1 MYMVIVDCTKEYWEF
16 VRQLR
21 MDERVID
28 GFLQTTPITKE
39 QQERYMVDNSKY
51 YRIAL
56 VNRKPAGYVGVLND
70 DIRVCTH
77 PDFQGLGVAKFMI
90 NECIKIWPT
99 AYAKVKHGNTASDKL
114 FLSCGFELQGTDD
127 KFTYYI
133 QPQKKMVSLKS
144 SIIQKGRYV
153 SQILHFVGGEKRT
166 FNNVDTHSIKQGQ
179 FTKFETKDGRL
190 VMVNDKNVLCIEII
204 TEENN

>member
-1 MYMVIVDCTKEYWEF
+1 MVIVECTKEYWEF
-16 VRQLR
+16 VRKLR
-21 MDERVID
+21 MDGRVID
-28 GFLQTTPITKE
+28 GFLQTNPITEE
-39 QQERYMVDNSKY
+39 QQIKYMTDNSQH

-56 VNRKPAGYVGVLND
+56 LDGRPAGYVGVIED

-77 PDFQGLGVAKFMI
+77 PDFFGMGVGKFMI
-90 NECIKIWPT
+90 KSAMAIWPT
-99 AYAKVKHGNTASDKL
+99 AYAKVKHGNLASDKL

-144 SIIQKGRYV
+144 SITAKGKYV
-153 SQILHFVGGEKRT
+153 SKILHFVGGEKRT
-166 FNNVDTHSIKQGQ
+166 FNGVDTDSIKQGQ

-190 VMVNDKNVLCIEII
+190 VMVNDKNILCIEII
-204 TEENN
+204 KEND

>member
-1 MYMVIVDCTKEYWEF
+1 MELVRCTTKYWEF

-28 GFLQTTPITKE
+28 GFLETTAITEE
-39 QQERYMVDNSKY
+39 QQNKYMIGNAHN

-56 VNRKPAGYVGVLND
+56 VDGKPAGYVGVIED

-77 PDFQGLGVAKFMI
+77 PDFQGMGVGKFMI
-90 NECIKIWPT
+90 NKCMNIWPT
-99 AYAKVKHGNTASDKL
+99 AYAKVKHGNEASSKL
-114 FLSCGFELQGTDD
+114 FLSCGFEMSGTDD
-127 KFTYYI
+127 KFKYYRK
-133 QPQKKMVSLKS
+133 PKKMVSLKS
-144 SIIQKGRYV
+144 SIITKGRYV

-179 FTKFETKDGRL
+179 FTKFETADGRL

>member
-1 MYMVIVDCTKEYWEF
+1 MYMELVKCEEQYWEF
-16 VRQLR
+16 VRILR
-21 MDERVID
+21 MDGRVID
-28 GFLQTTPITKE
+28 GFIETIPITKE
-39 QQERYMVDNSKY
+39 QQENYMSSNSQY

-56 VNRKPAGYVGVLND
+56 VNGKPAGYVGVLND

-77 PDFQGLGVAKFMI
+77 PDYQGMGVGKFMI
-90 NECIKIWPT
+90 DECMKIWPT
-99 AYAKVKHGNTASDKL
+99 AYAKVKHGNEASSKL
-114 FLSCGFELQGTDD
+114 FLACGFEMSGTDD
-127 KFTYYI
+127 KFKYYRK
-133 QPQKKMVSLKS
+133 QKKMVSLKS
-144 SIIQKGRYV
+144 SIIKKGRYV

-179 FTKFETKDGRL
+179 FTKFETADGRL

>member
-1 MYMVIVDCTKEYWEF
+1 MELVNCSEPYWEF
-16 VRQLR
+16 VRELR

-28 GFLQTTPITKE
+28 GFLQTHPITKE
-39 QQERYMVDNSKY
+39 QQAKYMSNNSQY
-51 YRIAL
+51 YRVAL
-56 VNRKPAGYVGVLND
+56 VDGKPAGYVGVIED

-77 PDFQGLGVAKFMI
+77 PDFQGMGVGKFMI
-90 NECIKIWPT
+90 NECMEIWPT
-99 AYAKVKHGNTASDKL
+99 AYAKVKHGNEASSKL
-114 FLSCGFELQGTDD
+114 FLSCGFEMSGTDD
-127 KFTYYI
+127 KFKYYKKE
-133 QPQKKMVSLKS
+133 KKMVSLKS
-144 SIIQKGRYV
+144 SIIAKGRYV

>member
-1 MYMVIVDCTKEYWEF
+1 MYMELVRCTTKYWEF

-21 MDERVID
+21 MDDRVID
-28 GFLQTTPITKE
+28 GFLETMAITEE
-39 QQERYMVDNSKY
+39 QQNKYMIGNAHN

-56 VNRKPAGYVGVLND
+56 VDGKPAGYVGVIED

-77 PDFQGLGVAKFMI
+77 PDFQGMGVGKFMI
-90 NECIKIWPT
+90 NECMNIWPT
-99 AYAKVKHGNTASDKL
+99 SYAKVKHGNEASSKL
-114 FLSCGFELQGTDD
+114 FLACGFEMSGTDD
-127 KFTYYI
+127 KFLYYRKE
-133 QPQKKMVSLKS
+133 KKMVSLKS

-153 SQILHFVGGEKRT
+153 SQILHFIGGEKRT

>member
-1 MYMVIVDCTKEYWEF
+1 MELVQCTQQYWEF
-16 VRQLR
+16 VRLLR

-28 GFLQTTPITKE
+28 GFVETIPITADQQTT
-39 QQERYMVDNSKY
+39 YMIKNAQY

-56 VNRKPAGYVGVLND
+56 IDGKPAGYVGVIKE

-77 PDFQGLGVAKFMI
+77 PDFQGMGVGKFMI
-90 NECIKIWPT
+90 DECAKIWPT

-114 FLSCGFELQGTDD
+114 FLACGFELQGTDD

-133 QPQKKMVSLKS
+133 QSQKKMVSLKS
-144 SIIQKGRYV
+144 SITAKGKYV
-153 SQILHFVGGEKRT
+153 SKILHFVGGEKRT
-166 FNNVDTHSIKQGQ
+166 FNGVDTETIKQGQ

-190 VMVNDKNVLCIEII
+190 VMVNDKNILCIEII
-204 TEENN
+204 KEND

>member
-1 MYMVIVDCTKEYWEF
+1 MVIVACSSEYWEF
-16 VRQLR
+16 VRELR

-28 GFLQTTPITKE
+28 GFLKTTPITKE
-39 QQERYMVDNSKY
+39 QQANYMSSNSQH

-90 NECIKIWPT
+90 TECIKIWPT
-99 AYAKVKHGNTASDKL
+99 AYAKVKIGNIASDKL
-114 FLSCGFELQGTDD
+114 FISCGFEVSGRDEN
-127 KFTYYI
+127 FTYY
-133 QPQKKMVSLKS
+133 KLKNKMVSLKS
-144 SIIQKGRYV
+144 SITAKGKYV
-153 SQILHFVGGEKRT
+153 SKILHFVGGEKRT
-166 FNNVDTHSIKQGQ
+166 FNGVDTDSIKQGQ

-190 VMVNDKNVLCIEII
+190 VMVNDKNILCIEII
-204 TEENN
+204 KEKD

>member
-1 MYMVIVDCTKEYWEF
+1 MELVMCTSDYWEF
-16 VRQLR
+16 VRELR

-28 GFLQTTPITKE
+28 GFIETIPITSE
-39 QQERYMVDNSKY
+39 QQIKYMLSNAQY

-56 VNRKPAGYVGVLND
+56 VDGKPAGYVGVIAN

-77 PDFQGLGVAKFMI
+77 PDFQGMGVGKFMI
-90 NECIKIWPT
+90 NECMKIWPT
-99 AYAKVKHGNTASDKL
+99 AYAKVKHGNEASSNL
-114 FLSCGFELQGTDD
+114 FLSCGFVLNGTDD
-127 KFTYYI
+127 RFKYYI
-133 QPQKKMVSLKS
+133 KEKKMVSLKS

-179 FTKFETKDGRL
+179 FTKFETADGRL

>member
-1 MYMVIVDCTKEYWEF
+1 MELVMCTSDYWEF
-16 VRQLR
+16 VRELR

-28 GFLQTTPITKE
+28 GFIETIPITSE
-39 QQERYMVDNSKY
+39 QQIKYMLSNAQY

-56 VNRKPAGYVGVLND
+56 VDGKPAGYVGVIND

-77 PDFQGLGVAKFMI
+77 PNYQGMGVGKFMI
-90 NECIKIWPT
+90 DECMKIWPT
-99 AYAKVKHGNTASDKL
+99 AYAKVKHGNQASSKL
-114 FLSCGFELQGTDD
+114 FLSCGFEMSGTDD
-127 KFTYYI
+127 KFLYYKKE
-133 QPQKKMVSLKS
+133 KKMVSLKS
-144 SIIQKGRYV
+144 SIIKKGRYV

-179 FTKFETKDGRL
+179 FTKFETADGRL

>member
-1 MYMVIVDCTKEYWEF
+1 MVIVACSSEYWEF
-16 VRQLR
+16 VRELR

-28 GFLQTTPITKE
+28 GFLKTSPITKE

-51 YRIAL
+51 YRICL
-56 VNRKPAGYVGVLND
+56 VDGKSAGYVGVIED

-77 PDFQGLGVAKFMI
+77 PDFQGLGVGKFMI
-90 NECIKIWPT
+90 NECVKIWPT
-99 AYAKVKHGNTASDKL
+99 AYAKVKHGNIASDKL
-114 FLSCGFELQGTDD
+114 FISCGFEVSDRDD
-127 KFTYYI
+127 NFTYY
-133 QPQKKMVSLKS
+133 KLKNKMVSLKS

-179 FTKFETKDGRL
+179 FTKFETKDG
-190 VMVNDKNVLCIEII
+190 
-204 TEENN
+204 

>member
-1 MYMVIVDCTKEYWEF
+1 MYMELVECTQQYWEF
-16 VRQLR
+16 VRLLR

-28 GFLQTTPITKE
+28 GFVETIPITADQQTT
-39 QQERYMVDNSKY
+39 YMIKNAQY
-51 YRIAL
+51 YRIAI
-56 VNRKPAGYVGVLND
+56 VEGKPAGYVGVIKE

-77 PDFQGLGVAKFMI
+77 PEFQGLGVGKFMI
-90 NECIKIWPT
+90 NECVKIWPT

-114 FLSCGFELQGTDD
+114 FLACGFEMQGTDD

-144 SIIQKGRYV
+144 SITAKGKYV
-153 SQILHFVGGEKRT
+153 SKILHFVGGEKRT
-166 FNNVDTHSIKQGQ
+166 FNGVDTDSIKQGQ

-190 VMVNDKNVLCIEII
+190 VMVNDKNILCIEII
-204 TEENN
+204 KEND

>member
-1 MYMVIVDCTKEYWEF
+1 MELVRCTTKYWEF

-28 GFLQTTPITKE
+28 GFLETMAITEE
-39 QQERYMVDNSKY
+39 QQNKYMIGNAHN

-56 VNRKPAGYVGVLND
+56 VDGKPAGYVGVIED

-77 PDFQGLGVAKFMI
+77 PDFQGMGVGKFMI
-90 NECIKIWPT
+90 NECMNIWPT
-99 AYAKVKHGNTASDKL
+99 AYAKVKYGNEASSKL
-114 FLSCGFELQGTDD
+114 FLSCGFEMSGTDD
-127 KFTYYI
+127 KFLYYRKE
-133 QPQKKMVSLKS
+133 KKMVSLKS

>member
-1 MYMVIVDCTKEYWEF
+1 MELVRCTTTYWEF

-28 GFLQTTPITKE
+28 GFVETIPITEE
-39 QQERYMVDNSKY
+39 QQNKYMIGNAHN

-56 VNRKPAGYVGVLND
+56 VDGKPAGYVGVIED

-77 PDFQGLGVAKFMI
+77 PDFQGMGVGKFMI
-90 NECIKIWPT
+90 SHINSIFPN
-99 AYAKVKHGNTASDKL
+99 AVARVKHGNVASDKL
-114 FLSCGFELQGTDD
+114 FLSCEFEEVAKDQN
-127 KFTYYI
+127 FTYY
-133 QPQKKMVSLKS
+133 KKTKNMTNLKS
-144 SIIQKGRYV
+144 SIITKGRYV

-190 VMVNDKNVLCIEII
+190 VMVNDKNILCIEII
-204 TEENN
+204 TE

>member
-1 MYMVIVDCTKEYWEF
+1 MYMELVECREQYWEF
-16 VRQLR
+16 VRELR
-21 MDERVID
+21 MDERVAS
-28 GFLQTTPITKE
+28 GFIQTTPITKE
-39 QQERYMVDNSKY
+39 QQANYMSNNSEH

-56 VNRKPAGYVGVLND
+56 VDGQPAGYVGVLND

-77 PDFQGLGVAKFMI
+77 PDFQGMGVGKFMI
-90 NECIKIWPT
+90 NECMNIWPT
-99 AYAKVKHGNTASDKL
+99 AYAKVKHGNEASSKL
-114 FLSCGFELQGTDD
+114 FLACGFEMSGTDD
-127 KFTYYI
+127 KFLYYRK
-133 QPQKKMVSLKS
+133 QKKMVSLKS
-144 SIIQKGRYV
+144 SIIAKGRYV

-190 VMVNDKNVLCIEII
+190 VMVNDKNILCIEII